1 MNATLTCIAKVPN
14 TLERGG
20 GGSAISKKWQKF
32 RCPSGAQV
40 TELNRF
46 KWGALCQIRKCVL
59 TDLPSTLNGLREST
73 FFIRPLRLVESQL
86 PNLTTLPRGPSCS
99 SNSCSADMEGRIR
112 ANHCITNR
120 KEYHVGGRLAAH
132 TEQGTVLLAVS
143 GRCGTIKELAA
154 KSSCAIVMVKM

>member
-59 TDLPSTLNGLREST
+59 TDLPSTLNGLREGA
-73 FFIRPLRLVESQL
+73 FYIWLLRHWWNRNCQTSRRSHEARVVQL
-86 PNLTTLPRGPSCS
+86 TWKGASINYVIKILGVSPSPSSSFKTSGNLR
-99 SNSCSADMEGRIR
+99 R
-112 ANHCITNR
+112 
-120 KEYHVGGRLAAH
+120 
-132 TEQGTVLLAVS
+132 
-143 GRCGTIKELAA
+143 
-154 KSSCAIVMVKM
+154 

>member
-59 TDLPSTLNGLREST
+59 TDLPSTLNGLREGAFYIWLLRHWWNRNCQTSRRSHEARVVQIKVVQLT
-73 FFIRPLRLVESQL
+73 WKGASINYVIKILGVSPLSLIIIQNFRQ
-86 PNLTTLPRGPSCS
+86 PPTMT
-99 SNSCSADMEGRIR
+99 
-112 ANHCITNR
+112 
-120 KEYHVGGRLAAH
+120 
-132 TEQGTVLLAVS
+132 
-143 GRCGTIKELAA
+143 
-154 KSSCAIVMVKM
+154 